1 MFGTGLVIGA
11 RFLYFYFTIGGQG
24 HVQSLILAA
33 LLMGLG
39 SFLVVIGLIADL
51 IAVNRALLEG
61 IDWRVKKVEEM
72 GVANQRQA
80 GLWSPS
86 HGSQSRAAKSLHT
99 TEQD

>member
-1 MFGTGLVIGA
+1 
-11 RFLYFYFTIGGQG
+11 
-24 HVQSLILAA
+24 
-33 LLMGLG
+33 MGLG